1 MLKRPGGPLAGQK
14 SPTKSELLPAIFNWQ
29 QVLKKG
35 HLIPAVVT
43 VACVVTLLETKTPTY
58 YGWTLALYLTF
69 ASYYIFIYLLCGK
82 AKPWWLLAASAV
94 MTALLLVSPVF
105 SALAYI
111 FRHILPGNLPADS
124 SQWPSLSFPV
134 LFIKMLFGAGLLEE
148 LLKALPVFI
157 FYFIGTRLQPPWR
170 ERIGVWEPLDGILIG
185 AAAGVGFT
193 LLETLG
199 QYVPNEIRE
208 NFLEIGQQH
217 GEVAGAFAGMYRG
230 LILLIP
236 RILDSV
242 SGHMA
247 YSAYFGYF
255 IGLAALKPQN
265 RWPILGFGYL
275 SAAVLHALWDSSGA
289 IGTWFL
295 VVVGVLTWTC
305 VAAAILKARQLSPLR
320 AQNFATQVIG
330 GGAGLQAHYSLQLA
344 GNTVGLYLGTYLL
357 ESDVPGAKS
366 QGGNG
371 LIGEVN
377 SNPKDPKVLGLKNLS
392 NRSWNVTAAGRSN
405 SVSPG
410 QSTRLVVGA
419 QIDFGSAKGKII

>member
-43 VACVVTLLETKTPTY
+43 VACVVALLTIKTPTY

-94 MTALLLVSPVF
+94 MTALLTASPV
-105 SALAYI
+105 SNVLAYI
-111 FRHILPGNLPADS
+111 FRHILPGNLPADR

-148 LLKALPVFI
+148 LLKALPVFL
-157 FYFIGTRLQPPWR
+157 FFFIGTRLQSPWR

-185 AAAGVGFT
+185 AASGIGFT
-193 LLETLG
+193 LFETLG
-199 QYVPNEIRE
+199 QYVPNEIRD
-208 NFLEIGQQH
+208 NFVEIGQRH

-242 SGHMA
+242 AGHMA
-247 YSAYFGYF
+247 YSGYFGYF
-255 IGLAALKPQN
+255 IGLAALKPEK
-265 RWPILGFGYL
+265 RWPILGFGYV
-275 SAAVLHALWDSSGA
+275 SVAVLHALWNSSA
-289 IGTWFL
+289 TVGTWFL
-295 VVVGVLTWTC
+295 LVVGILTWIC
-305 VAAAILKARQLSPLR
+305 LAAAILKARQLSPSR

-330 GGAGLQAHYSLQLA
+330 GGAAPQAHYSLQLS
-344 GNTVGLYLGTYLL
+344 GNTVGLYLGTYLF
-357 ESDVPGAKS
+357 ESDVPGSRS
-366 QGGNG
+366 QARNG
-371 LIGEVN
+371 MIGEVN
-377 SNPKDPKVLGLKNLS
+377 SNPKDPTILGLKNLS
-392 NRSWNVTAAGRSN
+392 NRPWSVTAAGRSN